1 MADAF
6 GATMAMLLFVTL
18 LAGGGIYYIVHL
30 KRRQTDL
37 EETLESQQNAAKIHT
52 VIYSKIRDIARLATV
67 REEFTAEISYED
79 VKEKF
84 GFKLPFTGVKFQM
97 TYEGV
102 ISCGCDLTRARVPEQ
117 SINGNN
123 ATILLP
129 QCTVLDIYPKSGSY
143 NIISN
148 ESGVFADKIT
158 LEQQQALVDSD
169 LEREKNHLISEGILQ
184 RANENVCRILK
195 AQMQAIGINPHV
207 VFLNSDDTSRI
218 NAAPDT
224 RLLN

>member
-18 LAGGGIYYIVHL
+18 LVGGGIYYIVHL
-30 KRRQTDL
+30 KRRKDDL
-37 EETLESQQNAAKIHT
+37 EETLESQKNAANLHT
-52 VIYSKIRDIARLATV
+52 IIYSTIKDIAELTTV
-67 REEFTAEISYED
+67 REEFTAEITYEN

-84 GFKLPFTGVKFQM
+84 GFKLPLTGVKFQM
-97 TYEGV
+97 TYSGV
-102 ISCGCDLTRARVPEQ
+102 IKCGCDLTRAIIPENG
-117 SINGNN
+117 INGNS
-123 ATILLP
+123 ATIILP
-129 QCTVLDIYPKSGSY
+129 QCTIVDFHSTPGSY
-143 NIISN
+143 KIISN

-195 AQMQAIGINPHV
+195 AQMQAIGINPNV